1 MNPLAANS
9 LWLAGCLPSW
19 GGFHRAAR
27 NVAKTQESLLGGI
40 LYNNAETQFGRANG
54 FSSIRSAH
62 EFQRRVRLQGYEAY
76 LNYIDRMSRG
86 EHNVLSCE
94 PTLLFEPTS
103 GSSGAQK
110 LIPYNRNLQ
119 RQFQAGISA
128 WIADLYLNNPNLLDG
143 LSYWSL
149 SPALQGERKTT
160 AGIPIGF
167 DEDTSYLGGWQRRIV
182 QSLMAVPSAVRTISD
197 IEMFRYV
204 TLLFLLRARNLK
216 LISVW
221 NPSFLT
227 LLVSNLPEWGDQLCH
242 DLQHGVIS
250 PAGDIPS
257 SLRSRLKPDPIRAGQ
272 LRSALRSGSP
282 AAIHTRIWPALSL
295 ISCWK
300 DANAAAPSQ
309 ELAALFPQAR
319 LQGKGLLA
327 TEGFVSFPLSGRE
340 GSALSLRSHF
350 FEFLPAESSGVCD
363 SLHPRLAHQ
372 IELGMKYSVVITT
385 GGGLYRY
392 QLQDM
397 VEVVGTI
404 RDCPLIRFVG
414 RHACVSDW
422 FGEKL
427 NEAHVSCIFDDVF
440 KHFPMAPLF
449 SMLACDINLPS
460 PGYVLY
466 LDSPAPPHTLVRA
479 ASAIEVRLNENFHYN
494 YARRLGQLAPLRVF
508 RAKNAAATYL
518 HKKSQNGRR
527 AGGVKLLALDPE
539 SGWSQ
544 TLSGAFLSRLQDD
557 NTIQAEVSASN
568 LPECSYQS

>member
-9 LWLAGCLPSW
+9 LWLPGCLPSW
-19 GGFHRAAR
+19 NAFQRATR
-27 NVAKTQESLLGGI
+27 NVANAQESLLKGI
-40 LYNNAETQFGRANG
+40 LYRNAETQFGRANG

-62 EFQRRVRLQGYEAY
+62 EFQQRVPLHDYEAY
-76 LNYIDRMSRG
+76 SSYIERMSKG
-86 EHNVLSCE
+86 EHNVLACE

-110 LIPYNRNLQ
+110 LIPYNRKLR

-128 WIADLYLNNPNLLDG
+128 WIADLYLNNPDLLNG

-149 SPALQGERKTT
+149 SPALQAARKTA

-167 DEDTSYLGGWQRRIV
+167 DEDTSYLGGCQRWFV
-182 QSLMAVPSAVRTISD
+182 QSLMAVPSAVRSISD
-197 IEMFRYV
+197 MKTFRYV
-204 TLLFLLRARNLK
+204 TLLSLVRARNLK

-227 LLVSNLPEWGDQLCH
+227 LLVANLPEWGDQLCY

-250 PAGDIPS
+250 ASSDIPS
-257 SLRSRLKPDPIRAGQ
+257 SLRLLLKPDPCRAGE
-272 LRSALRSGSP
+272 LRYALRSGSP
-282 AAIHTRIWPALSL
+282 ATIHTRIWPSLSL
-295 ISCWK
+295 ISCWR
-300 DANAAAPSQ
+300 DANAAAPAQ

-340 GSALSLRSHF
+340 GSALSLGSHF
-350 FEFLPAESSGVCD
+350 FEFLPVGSSGVCD
-363 SLHPRLAHQ
+363 FVHARLAHQ
-372 IELGMKYSVVITT
+372 LELGMKYSVVITT

-392 QLQDM
+392 QLQDV
-397 VEVVGTI
+397 VEVVGAI

-414 RHACVSDW
+414 RHTCVSDW

-440 KHFPMAPLF
+440 KRLPMTPSF
-449 SMLACDINLPS
+449 SMLACDINQPA
-460 PGYVLY
+460 PCYVLY
-466 LDSPAPPHTLVRA
+466 LDSSASLHALVCA
-479 ASAIEVRLNENFHYN
+479 ASAIEERLNENFHYN

-508 RAKNAAATYL
+508 RARNAAATYM

-544 TLSGAFLSRLQDD
+544 DFSGAFLSELQGVD
-557 NTIQAEVSASN
+557 TVQADVSASN